1 MDQPQTKGGASM
13 KSSNQR
19 QYQQAYT
26 VPTTKLKGKPS
37 FTLHILI
44 YLKKSANQTQELPV
58 VAMYVNRAELNEQS
72 L

>member
-1 MDQPQTKGGASM
+1 MDQQQTKGGASM

-37 FTLHILI
+37 FTVYFNLF
-44 YLKKSANQTQELPV
+44 LKIG
-58 VAMYVNRAELNEQS
+58 QS
-72 L
+72 DTRIACGGHVC